1 MLSYKLLK
9 NIKLKKKYSVF
20 LKSILNRYV
29 KKIHFKAD
37 RFYCKTVIEFSYPVL
52 FFLKNHTISQFKV
65 LSDMICFDTPGR
77 KYRFSIIY
85 NLLSMDLNYR
95 FKVQIKLKE
104 KLPIVSTIVPL
115 YSAGG

>member
-37 RFYCKTVIEFSYPVL
+37 EFYCKTRIK
-52 FFLKNHTISQFKV
+52 FLKKCNKSFRV
-65 LSDMICFDTPGR
+65 L
-77 KYRFSIIY
+77 
-85 NLLSMDLNYR
+85 
-95 FKVQIKLKE
+95 VIKDSK
-104 KLPIVSTIVPL
+104 KI
-115 YSAGG
+115 

>member
-37 RFYCKTVIEFSYPVL
+37 EFYSKTRIK
-52 FFLKNHTISQFKV
+52 FLKKCNKSFRV
-65 LSDMICFDTPGR
+65 L
-77 KYRFSIIY
+77 
-85 NLLSMDLNYR
+85 
-95 FKVQIKLKE
+95 VIKDSK
-104 KLPIVSTIVPL
+104 KI
-115 YSAGG
+115 